1 MSLREWLI
9 IIGALLIIGV
19 VVDGLRRMRRARRDS
34 LEIQRGMGGDGIGQT
49 PIDDDYNPELPN
61 GGARPAN
68 SDAEREPPAR
78 PVAERTASEPTS
90 PPEPAASTP
99 VTECGPEPAQAPEPE
114 PGHEPE
120 PRWEPEFQQ
129 APDPEPQPE
138 TESRVRFDDGSFSAS
153 DDAPLSASDDDGIV
167 GPARV
172 QGESTVRTRAAEAG
186 EVAGEA
192 ASRIGA
198 GAREI
203 WNRIRESAVRE
214 EGAGEG
220 DGASGS
226 VESGT
231 PDGSAGGEAE
241 APPIAGANRPEA
253 EEVIVVHV
261 HSRGE
266 ERYAGA
272 TIRKILEACGMD
284 YGDLGIYHRH
294 EEADTRTPVQFSVAS
309 AVSPGTLH
317 PEELETLET
326 PGLSFFLSLPGPSEP
341 VQAFDFML
349 ETANTVVRNLGGEL
363 RDEHRSVMTSQTIE
377 HCRQRIREFERKRR
391 SPARA

>member
-49 PIDDDYNPELPN
+49 PIDEGYNAELPN
-61 GGARPAN
+61 GGG
-68 SDAEREPPAR
+68 R
-78 PVAERTASEPTS
+78 PVGSRSS
-90 PPEPAASTP
+90 QDRAAAT
-99 VTECGPEPAQAPEPE
+99 PEPE
-114 PGHEPE
+114 PVTSPE
-120 PRWEPEFQQ
+120 SDTAPEQ
-129 APDPEPQPE
+129 APAPGRAPDPAPQPDPEPGPE
-138 TESRVRFDDGSFSAS
+138 PGTRDSEV
-153 DDAPLSASDDDGIV
+153 PLSASDDDGIV

-172 QGESTVRTRAAEAG
+172 QGESSVRARAAEAG

-192 ASRIGA
+192 ASRLSA
-198 GAREI
+198 GARDI
-203 WNRIRESAVRE
+203 WQKIRE
-214 EGAGEG
+214 GASRDDPERGDEG
-220 DGASGS
+220 DRAQGESD
-226 VESGT
+226 VEQ
-231 PDGSAGGEAE
+231 GEAGVSGDVSDT
-241 APPIAGANRPEA
+241 PPTAGANRPEA
-253 EEVIVVHV
+253 EEVIVVHA
-261 HSRGE
+261 HCRGD
-266 ERYAGA
+266 ERYSGT
-272 TIRKILEACGMD
+272 TIRQILEACGME

-309 AVSPGTLH
+309 AVSPGTLT
-317 PEELETLET
+317 PEEIETLAT
-326 PGLSFFLSLPGPSEP
+326 PGLSFFMSLPGPSEP

>member
-49 PIDDDYNPELPN
+49 PIDDDYNSELPN
-61 GGARPAN
+61 GGARPVGGGQSEPRPAQE
-68 SDAEREPPAR
+68 SRPAREPAMASEPEREP
-78 PVAERTASEPTS
+78 E
-90 PPEPAASTP
+90 PEP
-99 VTECGPEPAQAPEPE
+99 ERAPEPE
-114 PGHEPE
+114 AAPEQVPTSERPPEPE
-120 PRWEPEFQQ
+120 RD
-129 APDPEPQPE
+129 PDPEPEPAPRAPDSE
-138 TESRVRFDDGSFSAS
+138 
-153 DDAPLSASDDDGIV
+153 APLSASDDDGIV

-172 QGESTVRTRAAEAG
+172 QGESSVRARAAEAG

-192 ASRIGA
+192 ASRLSA
-198 GAREI
+198 GARDI
-203 WNRIRESAVRE
+203 WHKIRESASRDEDEGDAGTRE
-214 EGAGEG
+214 EASSPATEASDPG
-220 DGASGS
+220 D
-226 VESGT
+226 VPET
-231 PDGSAGGEAE
+231 P
-241 APPIAGANRPEA
+241 PTAGANRPEA
-253 EEVIVVHV
+253 EEVIVIHA
-261 HSRGE
+261 HCRGE
-266 ERYAGA
+266 ERYSGT
-272 TIRKILEACGMD
+272 TIRQILEACGME

-294 EEADTRTPVQFSVAS
+294 EESDTRTPVQFSVAS
-309 AVSPGTLH
+309 AVSPGTLT
-317 PEELETLET
+317 PEEIDTLAT
-326 PGLSFFLSLPGPSEP
+326 PGLSFFMSLPGPSEP

>member
-19 VVDGLRRMRRARRDS
+19 VVDGLRRMRRARQDS

-49 PIDDDYNPELPN
+49 PIDDGYNPELPT
-61 GGARPAN
+61 GGARPVR
-68 SDAEREPPAR
+68 SAEPASGEEAAGAGAAEPEP
-78 PVAERTASEPTS
+78 ASEPET
-90 PPEPAASTP
+90 
-99 VTECGPEPAQAPEPE
+99 GPEPE
-114 PGHEPE
+114 PEPE
-120 PRWEPEFQQ
+120 RVPTLEPEWAAEPAAAARQEPEQ
-129 APDPEPQPE
+129 PTGPEPQDE
-138 TESRVRFDDGSFSAS
+138 
-153 DDAPLSASDDDGIV
+153 PLAAVDDDGIV

-172 QGESTVRTRAAEAG
+172 RSESAIRERAAEAG
-186 EVAGEA
+186 DAAGEA
-192 ASRIGA
+192 ASRISA

-203 WNRIRESAVRE
+203 WSRIRDGVAPDESE
-214 EGAGEG
+214 T
-220 DGASGS
+220 SGS
-226 VESGT
+226 DSSATSSQQET
-231 PDGSAGGEAE
+231 PEAGNASEE
-241 APPIAGANRPEA
+241 PPVAGANRPEA
-253 EEVIVVHV
+253 EEVIVIHA
-261 HSRGE
+261 HCRDEGH
-266 ERYAGA
+266 YTGA
-272 TIRKILEACGMD
+272 TIRRILEACGME

-309 AVSPGTLH
+309 AVSPGTLT
-317 PEELETLET
+317 PEEIETLET
-326 PGLSFFLSLPGPSEP
+326 PGLSFFMSLPGPSQP

>member
-19 VVDGLRRMRRARRDS
+19 VVDGLRRMRRARQDS

-49 PIDDDYNPELPN
+49 PIDDGYNPELPT
-61 GGARPAN
+61 GGARPVRGAGPD
-68 SDAEREPPAR
+68 SGEEAAGAGAAEPQPA
-78 PVAERTASEPTS
+78 SK
-90 PPEPAASTP
+90 PET
-99 VTECGPEPAQAPEPE
+99 GPEPE
-114 PGHEPE
+114 PERVPTLEPE
-120 PRWEPEFQQ
+120 RAEGPDSASQQEPER
-129 APDPEPQPE
+129 PSDPEPQDE
-138 TESRVRFDDGSFSAS
+138 
-153 DDAPLSASDDDGIV
+153 PLTAADDDGIV

-172 QGESTVRTRAAEAG
+172 RGESVLRERAAEAG
-186 EVAGEA
+186 DAAGEA
-192 ASRIGA
+192 ASRISA

-203 WNRIRESAVRE
+203 WSRIR
-214 EGAGEG
+214 
-220 DGASGS
+220 DGVAP
-226 VESGT
+226 E
-231 PDGSAGGEAE
+231 EAE
-241 APPIAGANRPEA
+241 SSGADSSASATTPQQETPEAGNAPEEPPVAGANRPEA
-253 EEVIVVHV
+253 EEVIVIHA
-261 HSRGE
+261 HCRDDGH
-266 ERYAGA
+266 YTGA
-272 TIRKILEACGMD
+272 TIKRILEACGME

-309 AVSPGTLH
+309 AVSPGTLT
-317 PEELETLET
+317 PEEIETLET
-326 PGLSFFLSLPGPSEP
+326 PGLSFFMSLPGPSQP

>member
-49 PIDDDYNPELPN
+49 PIDDGYNPELPT
-61 GGARPAN
+61 GGARPVR
-68 SDAEREPPAR
+68 SAEPKAAEPDPA
-78 PVAERTASEPTS
+78 
-90 PPEPAASTP
+90 PEPDT
-99 VTECGPEPAQAPEPE
+99 TPEPEPAPEPE
-114 PGHEPE
+114 PTPEPGWESEPAAHQEPE
-120 PRWEPEFQQ
+120 HPSGPEREDEPL
-129 APDPEPQPE
+129 AA
-138 TESRVRFDDGSFSAS
+138 V
-153 DDAPLSASDDDGIV
+153 DDDGIV

-172 QGESTVRTRAAEAG
+172 RGESAIRERAAEATDA
-186 EVAGEA
+186 AGEA
-192 ASRIGA
+192 ANRISA

-203 WNRIRESAVRE
+203 WSRIRDGVAPEETESGNTDSGHATSQQE
-214 EGAGEG
+214 APGPGE
-220 DGASGS
+220 ASG
-226 VESGT
+226 E
-231 PDGSAGGEAE
+231 
-241 APPIAGANRPEA
+241 PPVAGANRPEA
-253 EEVIVVHV
+253 EEVIVVHA
-261 HSRGE
+261 HCRDDGQYS
-266 ERYAGA
+266 GA
-272 TIRKILEACGMD
+272 TIKRILEACGME

-294 EEADTRTPVQFSVAS
+294 EESDTRTPVQFSVAS
-309 AVSPGTLH
+309 AVSPGTLT
-317 PEELETLET
+317 PEEIETLET
-326 PGLSFFLSLPGPSEP
+326 PGLSFFMSLPGPSQP

>member
-49 PIDDDYNPELPN
+49 PIDDDYNSELPN
-61 GGARPAN
+61 GGARPVGGVQADPRPKPEPAPAPEPAMA
-68 SDAEREPPAR
+68 SDSEPE
-78 PVAERTASEPTS
+78 VASEPEVD
-90 PPEPAASTP
+90 PEPRA
-99 VTECGPEPAQAPEPE
+99 APEPS
-114 PGHEPE
+114 PE
-120 PRWEPEFQQ
+120 P
-129 APDPEPQPE
+129 APDPEPAPE
-138 TESRVRFDDGSFSAS
+138 PPVTGPEE
-153 DDAPLSASDDDGIV
+153 PLSASDDDGIV

-172 QGESTVRTRAAEAG
+172 QGEPGVRARAAEAG

-192 ASRIGA
+192 ASRLSA
-198 GAREI
+198 GARDI
-203 WNRIRESAVRE
+203 WQKIRDGASRE
-214 EGAGEG
+214 EDEGDDKGAGEEVPSTQ
-220 DGASGS
+220 A
-226 VESGT
+226 GT
-231 PDGSAGGEAE
+231 GEAPE
-241 APPIAGANRPEA
+241 APPTAGANRPEA
-253 EEVIVVHV
+253 EEVIVVHA
-261 HSRGE
+261 HCRGDE
-266 ERYAGA
+266 HYAGT
-272 TIRKILEACGMD
+272 TIRQILEACGME

-294 EEADTRTPVQFSVAS
+294 EEADTHTPVQFSVAS
-309 AVSPGTLH
+309 AVSPGTLT
-317 PEELETLET
+317 PEEIDSLAT
-326 PGLSFFLSLPGPSEP
+326 PGLSFFMSLPGPSEP